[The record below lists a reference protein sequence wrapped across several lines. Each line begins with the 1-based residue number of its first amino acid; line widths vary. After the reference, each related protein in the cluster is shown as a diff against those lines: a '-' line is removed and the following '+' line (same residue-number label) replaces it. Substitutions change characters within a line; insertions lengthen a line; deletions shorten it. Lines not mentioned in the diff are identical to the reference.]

1 MSRANF
7 LILALPRSSNRP
19 ERKIGRRPIRNNGI
33 WKRKGV
39 RVLPSAT
46 TFSSPALEPWNA
58 PWFHSFLLS
67 SDEIVESLETRIAL
81 DHRGEKRPRFVGS
94 LSTCRHCV
102 TLYRVNLEGFSLRS
116 NRGLFLVCLFVCSL
130 TYFLWFFFPFLW
142 NFGPILDATGRKEKT
157 REKERER
164 KSFIKSSAG
173 WFKKFGIKSVLN
185 VGSGFQPAIFTLYYL
200 EKKGRRDLKYSSVT
214 KDCVSYGKFILRS
227 RFREGGKRKELIIPY
242 VSCEGK

>member
-81 DHRGEKRPRFVGS
+81 DHRGAKRPRFVGS

-130 TYFLWFFFPFLW
+130 TYFLWFLFPLSLKFSS
-142 NFGPILDATGRKEKT
+142 NFGRNGKKGKNERK
-157 REKERER
+157 RERER
-164 KSFIKSSAG
+164 
-173 WFKKFGIKSVLN
+173 VLLRARL
-185 VGSGFQPAIFTLYYL
+185 G
-200 EKKGRRDLKYSSVT
+200 DLKNLESNLCWMSAVASSQRFLL
-214 KDCVSYGKFILRS
+214 FIIW
-227 RFREGGKRKELIIPY
+227 KRKGGEIWNIHQWQRIVFLTANLFS
-242 VSCEGK
+242 VQDSAREEKEKN

>member
-242 VSCEGK
+242 VSCERK

>member
-116 NRGLFLVCLFVCSL
+116 NRGLFLVCLFVDVFPL
-130 TYFLWFFFPFLW
+130 IFFPLSLKFW
-142 NFGPILDATGRKEKT
+142 SNFGRNGKKGKNERK
-157 REKERER
+157 RERER
-164 KSFIKSSAG
+164 
-173 WFKKFGIKSVLN
+173 VLLRARL
-185 VGSGFQPAIFTLYYL
+185 G
-200 EKKGRRDLKYSSVT
+200 DLKNLESNLCWMSVVASSQRFLL
-214 KDCVSYGKFILRS
+214 FIIW
-227 RFREGGKRKELIIPY
+227 KRKGGEIWNIHQWQRIVFLTANLFS
-242 VSCEGK
+242 VQDSAREEKEKN

>member
-116 NRGLFLVCLFVCSL
+116 NRGLFLVCLFVDVFPL
-130 TYFLWFFFPFLW
+130 IFFPLSLKFW
-142 NFGPILDATGRKEKT
+142 SNFGRNGKKGKNER
-157 REKERER
+157 ERER

-242 VSCEGK
+242 VSCERK

>member
-157 REKERER
+157 RERER

-173 WFKKFGIKSVLN
+173 WFKKFGIKSLLN